1 MLETIGSLGAAL
13 ITSQLGAA
21 ELLLGLLVATGF
33 VSITAISLG
42 ASLAMLGLI
51 ARKQRASSPKYTP
64 PSLRRDSLVDEWRSR
79 SSSEFA

>member
-42 ASLAMLGLI
+42 SSLAMLGLI
-51 ARKQRASSPKYTP
+51 ARKQSASRSV
-64 PSLRRDSLVDEWRSR
+64 RRDSLVDEWRSR

>member
-21 ELLLGLLVATGF
+21 VLLLGLLVATGF
-33 VSITAISLG
+33 VSIMAISLG
-42 ASLAMLGLI
+42 TSLAMLGLM
-51 ARKQRASSPKYTP
+51 ARKRRASSTEYIP

-79 SSSEFA
+79 SSGEFA

>member
-33 VSITAISLG
+33 VSIMAISLG
-42 ASLAMLGLI
+42 TSLAILGLI
-51 ARKQRASSPKYTP
+51 ARKGASSEKHLP
-64 PSLRRDSLVDEWRSR
+64 PSLRRGSLVDEWRSH
-79 SSSEFA
+79 SSVDLA